1 MVDIIP
7 LTDGVITLRPT
18 QLEDVEAIHAAL
30 QESAREVPLWLPE
43 TEGMRPD
50 DVREFIAAGHKMW
63 QESSAFH
70 FGIFDAETDAYLG
83 GCGLTQINLRH
94 RLCNAYYWVRTAATG
109 HGVASRAT
117 RLMARF
123 AFEKLKMQ
131 RVEIVV
137 EVENVPS
144 LRAAEKAGATRE
156 GLLRNRLNNR
166 GEPRDALIF
175 SLIPQDLSPPSHE
188 DTKF

>member
-1 MVDIIP
+1 MVDAIP
-7 LTDGVITLRPT
+7 LSDGAITLRPT
-18 QLEDVEAIHAAL
+18 RPEDAEAIHSAL
-30 QESAREVPLWLPE
+30 QESAGEVPLWLPE
-43 TEGMRPD
+43 TQGMSLN
-50 DVREFIAAGHKMW
+50 DVREFIAAGPKMW
-63 QESSAFH
+63 QENSAFH
-70 FGIFDAETDAYLG
+70 FGIFDARTGAYLG

-94 RLCNAYYWVRTAATG
+94 RLCNAYYWVRTAATRR
-109 HGVASRAT
+109 GVASRAA

-137 EVENVPS
+137 EVENVSS

-175 SLIPQDLSPPSHE
+175 SLIPQDM
-188 DTKF
+188 D